1 MSDLEEWSKVI
12 EDYND
17 QKNEEVKST
26 LKTKS
31 QSQSDN

>member
-12 EDYND
+12 EDNND
-17 QKNEEVKST
+17 QKDKEVKST

-31 QSQSDN
+31 QSQSEN